1 MPYIGDFNFKGEYQ
15 VATQSV
21 SPTGERSYT
30 YATALSA
37 WGKLQRARGGRTTVA
52 ELQVNSSWIWE
63 CHFRSDLS
71 IGIKNR
77 WVIDSKTFT
86 VEDYE
91 LIDQKKAFYRFKL
104 LAVE

>member
-1 MPYIGDFNFKGEYQ
+1 MPYIGDFNFKGDYQ
-15 VATQSV
+15 EPSVSV
-21 SPTGERSYT
+21 SPTGERSYSYST
-30 YATALSA
+30 SLSA
-37 WGKLQRARGGRTTVA
+37 WGKLQRVRGSRTTTA
-52 ELQVNSSWIWE
+52 ELEVGSSWIWE
-63 CHFRSDLS
+63 CHFQSDLS

-91 LIDQKKAFYRFKL
+91 LIDQKRAFYRFKL